1 MEETEVAGRM
11 SAVEQRSKS
20 NSHRLDALEKQTEA
34 LNSLTTAVA
43 VMTEKVDNCGESV
56 AGLRADVQ
64 EIKQKPAKRWE
75 FVVERAIY
83 IVVAAVVGYFL
94 ARAGLG

>member
-1 MEETEVAGRM
+1 MEETEVAGRL

-34 LNSLTTAVA
+34 FNSLTTAVA

>member
-1 MEETEVAGRM
+1 MEETEVAGRL

-83 IVVAAVVGYFL
+83 TVVAAVVGYFL

>member
-1 MEETEVAGRM
+1 MEETEVAGRL

-64 EIKQKPAKRWE
+64 EIKQKPARRWE

-94 ARAGLG
+94 ARAGPG

>member
-1 MEETEVAGRM
+1 MEETEVAGRL

-75 FVVERAIY
+75 FVVERALY

>member
-1 MEETEVAGRM
+1 MEETEVAGRL

-64 EIKQKPAKRWE
+64 EIKQKPARRWE

>member
-1 MEETEVAGRM
+1 MEETEVAGRL

>member
-1 MEETEVAGRM
+1 MEETEVAGRL

-56 AGLRADVQ
+56 TGLRADVQ

-75 FVVERAIY
+75 FVVEKVIY

>member
-1 MEETEVAGRM
+1 MEETEVAGRL
-11 SAVEQRSKS
+11 SAVEQCSKS

>member
-1 MEETEVAGRM
+1 MEETEVAGRL

-20 NSHRLDALEKQTEA
+20 NTHRLDTLEKQTEA

-56 AGLRADVQ
+56 TGLRADVQ

-75 FVVERAIY
+75 SVVGKI
-83 IVVAAVVGYFL
+83 IDIVAATVIGYFL

>member
-1 MEETEVAGRM
+1 MEETEVAGRL

-56 AGLRADVQ
+56 VGLRADVQ

-75 FVVERAIY
+75 FAVERAIY

>member
-1 MEETEVAGRM
+1 MEETEVAGRL

-56 AGLRADVQ
+56 VGLRADVQ

-75 FVVERAIY
+75 FVVEKVIY

>member
-1 MEETEVAGRM
+1 MEETEVAGRL

-56 AGLRADVQ
+56 ADLRADVQ